1 MTDKP
6 TPKTMLLTPYE
17 WRALVS
23 AGANT
28 FYSFIGAMHNPVPD
42 QSELIWFNDVLDR
55 LKMQVSAWGAS
66 GIPPKEELNAAYQ
79 ETDRQM
85 KGAFIANG
93 AGDIGVAAE
102 PKKKRGWQKGRKR
115 GPRTPKGSEV
125 TQ

>member
-6 TPKTMLLTPYE
+6 PAKTMLLTPYE

-66 GIPPKEELNAAYQ
+66 GQQPQLSEKTVQFTQPQDPNSFAPSP
-79 ETDRQM
+79 DM
-85 KGAFIANG
+85 NG
-93 AGDIGVAAE
+93 TGTASNE

-115 GPRTPKGSEV
+115 GPRQPTGEAV
-125 TQ
+125 H

>member
-1 MTDKP
+1 MSDKP
-6 TPKTMLLTPYE
+6 ARTMLLTPYE

-66 GIPPKEELNAAYQ
+66 GQQLHVPDNVVM
-79 ETDRQM
+79 RQA
-85 KGAFIANG
+85 GADIERGDLVVQNG
-93 AGDIGVAAE
+93 SGTVVPAF

-115 GPRTPKGSEV
+115 GPRTPKGEAV
-125 TQ
+125 Q